1 MENNLKKIEKL
12 KAELDSLLQQTQN
25 QNNNAE
31 HGIDNL
37 IKEFIDIND
46 KLKTLEEERERK
58 KQQIIN
64 IMKEKGIS
72 QREIDG
78 NIVCYQLRTNIDYS
92 SVEEINTLKNKIKSI
107 EKELQSSNDPRLK
120 VKTIEYLTIKKK

>member
-1 MENNLKKIEKL
+1 MEDNLKKIEKL

-92 SVEEINTLKNKIKSI
+92 SVEEINTLKNKIKFI

-120 VKTIEYLTIKKK
+120 IKTIEYLTIKKK